1 MFSREPEA
9 VCKLMYFFKS
19 LSVHFFTDHLRSCK
33 DLGALLMSGLCFS
46 SAFLLA
52 RCPEEGTLCTWE
64 SSSVKWR
71 YCDLASILPRLTAGI
86 SETSSYGQLLCKPC
100 SPLLTQVLNS
110 LCSLAVW
117 TVRFERVL
125 AVLVEGWIS
134 SSFSMAIL
142 MDPGGM
148 EVIDVLHVRLLKVE
162 LPPGSTD
169 TQATGA
175 AEASRFAAV
184 IRSLVHTLGWLSAV
198 LGT

>member
-1 MFSREPEA
+1 
-9 VCKLMYFFKS
+9 
-19 LSVHFFTDHLRSCK
+19 
-33 DLGALLMSGLCFS
+33 
-46 SAFLLA
+46 
-52 RCPEEGTLCTWE
+52 
-64 SSSVKWR
+64 
-71 YCDLASILPRLTAGI
+71 
-86 SETSSYGQLLCKPC
+86 
-100 SPLLTQVLNS
+100 
-110 LCSLAVW
+110 
-117 TVRFERVL
+117 
-125 AVLVEGWIS
+125 
-134 SSFSMAIL
+134 